1 MAKHLIYLAAGSGRR
16 FGGNKLLYPLE
27 GRPLF
32 SYGLETLRRAVQL
45 RPECSLTVVSRYPQI
60 LEAAQAAGGRAVD
73 SPHSERGLSYT
84 IRAALDALPP
94 LNGEDFLFFAV
105 ADQPWLEVDTLL
117 RLVDAARPGVPGGTA
132 AFGERVGN
140 PTFFSAALFPK
151 LYALTGDQGGRP
163 ILRELGADCIR
174 IQAEHPWELDDLDTP
189 PPYPFPIKRRTSGI

>member
-1 MAKHLIYLAAGSGRR
+1 MVKHLIYLAAGSGRR

-32 SYGLETLRRAVQL
+32 SYGLETLCRAVEL
-45 RPECSLTVVSRYPQI
+45 RPQCRLTVVSRYPQI
-60 LEAAQAAGGRAVD
+60 LEAARAAGGRAVD
-73 SPHSERGLSYT
+73 SPQSTRGISHT
-84 IRAALDALPP
+84 IRAALAALPP
-94 LNGEDFLFFAV
+94 VSGEDFLFFAV